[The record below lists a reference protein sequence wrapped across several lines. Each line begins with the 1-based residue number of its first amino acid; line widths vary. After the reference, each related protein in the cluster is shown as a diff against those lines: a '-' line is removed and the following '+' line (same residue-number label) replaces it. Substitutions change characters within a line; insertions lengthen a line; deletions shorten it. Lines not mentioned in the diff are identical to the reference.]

1 MKVEE
6 IFKYT
11 FKSLCKEL
19 GLPHE
24 SKPAVEACRADDSE
38 WCLDVVKRGWL
49 TESQMH
55 HAAERYRL
63 GKSRSGKTIFWML
76 SEKNTCLDGHIGD
89 DWVTNILKRRY
100 PDLADCI
107 KSYRCLFGQHLIDGC
122 HHKFP
127 IGLVESESS
136 ALVLSELYPECIW
149 MAWVYT
155 ANCTYDLFLPLKGH
169 RVTVYPPTDTMLGNY
184 MAWCERADMLR
195 RDFDLDISVSSFL
208 EDHASPAQKEREID
222 LVDFLFDSSLTQ
234 P

>member
-1 MKVEE
+1 MTFDE

-11 FKSLCKEL
+11 FKSIRKEL
-19 GLPHE
+19 GLPRK
-24 SKPAVEACRADDSE
+24 SQPAVEASRADDSE

-76 SEKNTCLDGHIGD
+76 KEKDNWLDGHIGD
-89 DWVTNILKRRY
+89 DWVIDILRRRY
-100 PDLADCI
+100 PEVADYI

-122 HHKFP
+122 YKKLP
-127 IGLVESESS
+127 VGLVESESS

-155 ANCTYDLFLPLKGH
+155 ANCTYDLFKPLKGH
-169 RVTVYPPTDTMLGNY
+169 RVTVYPPTDSYLGNY
-184 MAWCERADMLR
+184 MAWSDRADILKSEYH
-195 RDFDLDISVSSFL
+195 LDITVSSFL
-208 EDHASPAQKEREID
+208 EDHATPAQKEREID
-222 LVDFLFDSSLTQ
+222 LVDFLFE
-234 P
+234 